1 MLERGKKK
9 TGEKAAA
16 GLARPFLEGSF
27 KIPWPPTRLYSL
39 AKHYRRNW
47 PLCRQNWPFF
57 FLLSGTGLVRGPAVN
72 YLIKWRGAA
81 AQHCSLKGQLISK
94 AIFLGFKSPKKQITF
109 FEGFLP

>member
-1 MLERGKKK
+1 MNRSFLFYCISVRMRKKK
-9 TGEKAAA
+9 TGVKAAA

-57 FLLSGTGLVRGPAVN
+57 WPSFRNWPRQRSG
-72 YLIKWRGAA
+72 
-81 AQHCSLKGQLISK
+81 GQLLNQV
-94 AIFLGFKSPKKQITF
+94 AGGCYTALQP
-109 FEGFLP
+109 